1 MGKTTDLIESVQSN
15 DVNKTT
21 GLFSKAWEQWNLNEG
36 CSIQPYGRG
45 FRSRGLIP
53 KQNRFGH
60 GKHLIFLHKA
70 NDIGGG
76 KSDESLTEGR
86 LAGQVATLSR
96 EFDWWINGL
105 E

>member
-1 MGKTTDLIESVQSN
+1 MKAALYNPMGEVFALEVSFL
-15 DVNKTT
+15 NKN
-21 GLFSKAWEQWNLNEG
+21 KH
-36 CSIQPYGRG
+36 
-45 FRSRGLIP
+45 
-53 KQNRFGH
+53 GH

-105 E
+105 ERGG